1 MAVNRVEGRQNNR
14 LPFTRFCK
22 WGFVAVIRNITCNT
36 DDDAGTQT
44 GSPARPSLGRN
55 DRISSAGNITVLAH
69 SSQSKTVCVRNVI
82 CAV

>member
-1 MAVNRVEGRQNNR
+1 MTF
-14 LPFTRFCK
+14 LYK
-22 WGFVAVIRNITCNT
+22 LGFVAVIRNITCNT
-36 DDDAGTQT
+36 DDDAGAQT